1 MLKPVSLL
9 WIREDLV
16 QAMFA
21 DGSLWAPRET
31 GGLLVGYW
39 SEDETEVVITD
50 IVDAGPK
57 ARHGRFTFSPDYE
70 YQQEQLDIIL
80 DNGARPLFYIGDWH
94 THPKG
99 QLTLSL
105 LDHYALWRISRNP
118 EAFAPWPIM
127 LIFAGSE
134 KWDIRAWCKVS
145 SNKNIAQMF
154 PTIQIVPWRAYGS
167 RAG

>member
-57 ARHGRFTFSPDYE
+57 ARHGHFSFSPDYE
-70 YQQEQLDIIL
+70 HQQEQLDTIL

-94 THPKG
+94 THPRG
-99 QLTLSL
+99 QLTLSW

-118 EAFAPWPIM
+118 QAFAPRPIM
-127 LIFAGSE
+127 LILAGKE
-134 KWDIRAWCKVS
+134 TWKIGAWCRVS
-145 SNKNIAQMF
+145 SSRNIAHIFSAVQ
-154 PTIQIVPWRAYGS
+154 TVPWRDYY
-167 RAG
+167 